1 MHNWG
6 YFFEFFRRARSARR
20 ATAEKPEK
28 VSLLCTTLD
37 QQKKKKNNKT
47 LTLFGCQCNEH
58 EITKLLEVG
67 PPIYV
72 VIRATRKS
80 GHCKAKGAKAL
91 PRAISHFSLR
101 VSVRSRSVP
110 GIEPH
115 YLPLC
120 SRVLHR
126 LSYSPAAD
134 LATERERHLTTR
146 KRAKRTK
153 FDFRCPICCSAI
165 GQAKTS
171 LSDARQAE
179 VRPSPFLYTL
189 TSTNLCC

>member
-1 MHNWG
+1 M
-6 YFFEFFRRARSARR
+6 
-20 ATAEKPEK
+20 
-28 VSLLCTTLD
+28 
-37 QQKKKKNNKT
+37 
-47 LTLFGCQCNEH
+47 TLFECQCNEH
-58 EITKLLEVG
+58 EITKILEVG

-80 GHCKAKGAKAL
+80 GHCKAKAL

-126 LSYSPAAD
+126 LNYSPAAD
-134 LATERERHLTTR
+134 LATERERHLKTG

-153 FDFRCPICCSAI
+153 LDFRCPICRSAI

-171 LSDARQAE
+171 LSDARQPE
-179 VRPSPFLYTL
+179 VRPSPF
-189 TSTNLCC
+189 